1 MDMLLDGLAFG
12 LGGHL
17 GGVGLVDVE
26 EFIARKQRL
35 SIPLPSIELIEIF
48 LLRGVGGLKVFQ
60 SDLELARAG
69 LASKG

>member
-1 MDMLLDGLAFG
+1 MGMLLDGYAFR

-26 EFIARKQRL
+26 EFIARKQGL

-48 LLRGVGGLKVFQ
+48 LLRGVGGLKVLQ
-60 SDLELARAG
+60 ADL
-69 LASKG
+69 